1 MLESVATN
9 GATILTVI
17 FLWST
22 LAWALTYIYMTNK
35 LRRKQEVIE
44 FLDMYIEEMEDKYG
58 DVMDDYTDYYL
69 DKEW

>member
-22 LAWALTYIYMTNK
+22 LAWALTYIYMANK